1 MVRIL
6 KLLLFLFVAGFVALA
21 GFAYLGDMAPQ
32 RTDVS
37 QPVELNVGD

>member
-6 KLLLFLFVAGFVALA
+6 KLMLFLFVMGFVALA
-21 GFAYLGDMAPQ
+21 GFAYLGEMVPQ

-37 QPVELNVGD
+37 QPVELNVGN